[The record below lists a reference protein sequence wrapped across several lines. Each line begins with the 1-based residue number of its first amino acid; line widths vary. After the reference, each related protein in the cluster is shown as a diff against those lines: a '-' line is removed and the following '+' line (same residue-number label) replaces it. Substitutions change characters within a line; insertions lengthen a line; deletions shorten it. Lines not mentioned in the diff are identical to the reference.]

1 MRQQK
6 EGFFSFKKQI
16 GNTAPTNDSAVHSN
30 HCGNPTSQ
38 IEKINYIDANKNLMA
53 QGFLIDMDGVIYG
66 GDIMIAGADEFVAR
80 LLKEKIPF
88 TFMTNNSQ
96 RTPLEV
102 VRKLKK
108 LGIDATEKHVY
119 TSAMAT
125 GKFISS
131 QRPNGSCYVLGEGGL
146 LTSLHDSGLTLVETD
161 PDFVVLGEGR
171 NFTLEMVQK
180 AVDMIL
186 AGAKFI
192 TTNRDP
198 SPKKKGW
205 NNLGIAATT
214 AMIEEATGTKA
225 FVVGKP
231 GPVMMRS
238 ARKFIGLET
247 AETVVIGDTME
258 TDIRGGVQMGYKTI
272 LVLSGVSTRADL
284 SHFAFKADM
293 IVESIK
299 DIQLP
304 LKW

>member
-1 MRQQK
+1 
-6 EGFFSFKKQI
+6 
-16 GNTAPTNDSAVHSN
+16 
-30 HCGNPTSQ
+30 
-38 IEKINYIDANKNLMA
+38 MA

-66 GDIMIAGADEFVAR
+66 GDVMIPGADEFVAR
-80 LLKEKIPF
+80 LLKENIPF

-102 VRKLKK
+102 VRKLRK
-108 LGIDATEKHVY
+108 LGIEITEKHVY

-125 GKFISS
+125 GKFIAS

-146 LTSLHDSGLTLVETD
+146 LTSLHDNGLTLVETD

-214 AMIEEATGTKA
+214 AMIEEAAGTRA

-247 AETVVIGDTME
+247 ADTVVIGDTME

-272 LVLSGVSTRADL
+272 LVLSGVSTRAHL
-284 SHFAFKADM
+284 SQFAFKADM

-304 LKW
+304 LKWGLGGGEVRGVGV

>member
-1 MRQQK
+1 M
-6 EGFFSFKKQI
+6 
-16 GNTAPTNDSAVHSN
+16 
-30 HCGNPTSQ
+30 
-38 IEKINYIDANKNLMA
+38 

-66 GDIMIAGADEFVAR
+66 GDTLIPGADIFVNR
-80 LLKEKIPF
+80 LVKEDIPF

-96 RTPLEV
+96 RSPTEV
-102 VRKLKK
+102 IRKVKK
-108 LGIDATEKHVY
+108 LGINIEEKHVF

-125 GKFISS
+125 GKFIAG
-131 QRPNGSCYVLGEGGL
+131 QMPRGSGFVLGEGGL
-146 LTSLHDSGLTLVETD
+146 LTSLHENGLTLVDTE
-161 PDFVVLGEGR
+161 PEFVVLGEGR
-171 NFTLEMVQK
+171 NFTLEMVQR

-198 SPKKKGW
+198 SPKMKGW

-247 AETVVIGDTME
+247 ADTIVIGDTME
-258 TDIRGGVQMGYKTI
+258 TDILGGVQMGYKTI
-272 LVLSGVSTRADL
+272 MVLSGISQRDDL
-284 SHFAFKADM
+284 KRYAYKPDL
-293 IVESIK
+293 IVNSIL
-299 DIQLP
+299 DIELP
-304 LKW
+304 VKWSD

>member
-1 MRQQK
+1 M
-6 EGFFSFKKQI
+6 
-16 GNTAPTNDSAVHSN
+16 
-30 HCGNPTSQ
+30 
-38 IEKINYIDANKNLMA
+38 

-66 GDIMIAGADEFVAR
+66 GDTLIPGADVFVNR
-80 LLKEKIPF
+80 LVKEDIPF

-96 RTPLEV
+96 RSPTEV
-102 VRKLKK
+102 IRKVRKL
-108 LGIDATEKHVY
+108 GINIEEKHVF

-125 GKFISS
+125 GKFIAG
-131 QRPNGSCYVLGEGGL
+131 QMPRGSGFVLGEGGL
-146 LTSLHDSGLTLVETD
+146 LTSLHENGLTLVDTE
-161 PDFVVLGEGR
+161 PEFVVLGEGR
-171 NFTLEMVQK
+171 NFTLEMVQR

-198 SPKKKGW
+198 SPKMKGW

-247 AETVVIGDTME
+247 ADTVVIGDTME
-258 TDIRGGVQMGYKTI
+258 TDILGGVQMGYKTI
-272 LVLSGVSTRADL
+272 MVLSGISQRDDL
-284 SHFAFKADM
+284 KRYAYKPDM
-293 IVESIK
+293 IVNSIL
-299 DIQLP
+299 DIELP
-304 LKW
+304 IKWDV